1 MVVFICAEDAAKENA
16 TITLNSPAT
25 AHTAV
30 LPLVVTTL
38 ESWHPFV
45 AQISA
50 KEKAKEGETVALNCQ
65 FHSPWGP
72 SLSKLTVKWH
82 KVDEK
87 GQRDLLENNVTVLT
101 NYSRAFIHGNLSQG
115 DASLTILNVT
125 ASDHGIY
132 FCQVTLS
139 SGKVVMGSGT
149 KLRIRRA
156 LGNVLCSFQFIFF
169 SPLEIG
175 LRTSR
180 WKRRPGAD
188 TNSIT

>member
-1 MVVFICAEDAAKENA
+1 MKSSGCGKRIQAWAGGWGVGGGERFSLGCRFQG
-16 TITLNSPAT
+16 P
-25 AHTAV
+25 
-30 LPLVVTTL
+30 
-38 ESWHPFV
+38 WHPFV
-45 AQISA
+45 AQIPA

-72 SLSKLTVKWH
+72 SLSKLTVKWY

-101 NYSRAFIHGNLSQG
+101 NYSRVFIHGNLSQG

-149 KLRIRRA
+149 KYW
-156 LGNVLCSFQFIFF
+156 
-169 SPLEIG
+169 PLSGEISHC
-175 LRTSR
+175 LF
-180 WKRRPGAD
+180 
-188 TNSIT
+188 